1 MPIILLLANFFLQKR
16 ETIFTPCWLYA
27 HLEHRI

>member
-27 HLEHRI
+27 